1 MSKRDIACLDIE
13 KFQILD
19 AVFVHGYFVI
29 ANYWEL
35 LGKDLEIT

>member
-19 AVFVHGYFVI
+19 PMFVHGYFVI
-29 ANYWEL
+29 ANYWKL
-35 LGKDLEIT
+35 LGKYLEIT

>member
-29 ANYWEL
+29 VNDWEL
-35 LGKDLEIT
+35 LRKHLDNK